1 MGVAICR
8 GGYGVLLAFSMSAFT
23 RWFVVHPVQA
33 FAWLLRIFGRCACR
47 YAHRLPRPCLRSRP
61 RDASGCVRVGV
72 YGCHGFACGRT
83 PPRVLGGFAG
93 IERRFRH
100 GFRTS
105 VRFSVGVVRCRL
117 RRPGETS
124 ACCGVSGRFGLRNR
138 PEVEATLSTF
148 LVETPLTHISRT
160 AATTALSVLL

>member
-1 MGVAICR
+1 MPGWRGLMGVAICR

-47 YAHRLPRPCLRSRP
+47 YAHRLPRPCLRPRP

-83 PPRVLGGFAG
+83 PQRVLGGFAG

-105 VRFSVGVVRCRL
+105 VRFSVGGLFAVGSADPGKRRRVVAFRADLACETAQKL
-117 RRPGETS
+117 RRPS
-124 ACCGVSGRFGLRNR
+124 PPSWWRRR
-138 PEVEATLSTF
+138 
-148 LVETPLTHISRT
+148 
-160 AATTALSVLL
+160 